1 MLTDEELMVL
11 EWMIKGLSDKQ
22 ICEHLNN
29 MPITNFNRKKRT
41 LYDKLQAGTAAE
53 AIYKAHRWGV
63 I

>member
-1 MLTDEELMVL
+1 MVL